1 MAIAAADET
10 VQIKEECWGKRSFP
24 SIQQATKWIQERP
37 VKIQGQLQGTTAPIL
52 IAGGRKLDAEVRT
65 LEDEKFALLD
75 QLVFLEGLLDPS
87 CRRGFVKRTPPNRE
101 LFC

>member
-1 MAIAAADET
+1 MAMLT
-10 VQIKEECWGKRSFP
+10 YYFSSFGVP
-24 SIQQATKWIQERP
+24 IDALSM
-37 VKIQGQLQGTTAPIL
+37 IQGQLQGTTAPIL